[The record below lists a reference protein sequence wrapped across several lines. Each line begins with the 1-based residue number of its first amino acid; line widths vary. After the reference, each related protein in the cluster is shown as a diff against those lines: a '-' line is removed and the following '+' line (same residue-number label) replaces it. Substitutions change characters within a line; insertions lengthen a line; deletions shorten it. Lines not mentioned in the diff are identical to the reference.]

1 MTIKNISIFNLDGT
15 IIDSSHRQAT
25 LPDGTLNLA
34 HWFENATPEKIFED
48 KVLPLADQIRKRVHA
63 GDFVLVC
70 TARTMQDADF
80 EFLMN
85 AGICPDKIISR
96 PAGNFEADGTLKAKQ
111 LNSFLSLKQFRKASK
126 VMFDDA
132 ASVRSSL
139 RKIGIAVIHPDKIA
153 ERVA

>member
-1 MTIKNISIFNLDGT
+1 MIKNISIFDMDGT

-34 HWFENATPEKIFED
+34 AWKENATPEKIFQD
-48 KVLPLADQIRKRVHA
+48 KVLPLAEQIRKRMKR
-63 GDFVLVC
+63 GDYVLIC
-70 TARTMQDADF
+70 TARNMSFADF
-80 EFLMN
+80 EFLQN
-85 AGICPDKIISR
+85 EGICPDKIISR
-96 PAGNFEADGTLKAKQ
+96 PDGNNEPDGQLKAKQ
-111 LNSFLSLKQFRKASK
+111 LASLFNLKQFQKASK

-139 RKIGIAVIHPDKIA
+139 RKIGIAVINPEKIA